1 LSLSSQ
7 FNILDLIRDPPTF
20 PAGTEVVSLFPL
32 RREEDRANYRVD
44 DFLQDLQED
53 DMENIMNPGM
63 VVAASTAAGMSN
75 VVDEYLR

>member
-1 LSLSSQ
+1 M
-7 FNILDLIRDPPTF
+7 
-20 PAGTEVVSLFPL
+20 FPL
-32 RREEDRANYRVD
+32 RREEEDGARVRVD